1 MDPPNTAQ
9 DIVRCDLCETP
20 VPPMCCD
27 ICHINLCKA
36 CVGEHLSDDSRD
48 HKVVP
53 FHKRGSTI
61 NYPKCQK
68 HSPKICELKCKH
80 CNIPICASCVSS
92 GDHDQHKKIDI
103 LKILTKKKE
112 LIEKDLQELRN
123 LIRPKFQQAASEIP
137 AQKAGVKQHSL
148 KLTAALN
155 KQGEALHKEINSL
168 IQRKQSEIEEMDKQH
183 LAAITTQEDVINK
196 ALHEIKQVI
205 LDLQK
210 LLDSDDVCLV
220 SEYTSRNEEFRSLPA
235 QFQVTLPI
243 FSPQEINSDQLY
255 QQLGSLSQLVITY
268 PLTDEAARTTEEH
281 GSLKKT
287 PGAVSSPPARP
298 PSDKLL
304 SDSPRIL
311 NDIQTEFRGLN
322 NALYKVSCLSDEE
335 IRTSGN
341 NEIMKLYNL
350 KGELLKSIQTKSGNM
365 PDDIAVTRSGGLVY
379 ADPRNRS
386 INLVSG
392 TQIQTLITL
401 RRLLITLQGWGP
413 RGLCS
418 TSSGDLLVIMTSDDY
433 KPTKVVR
440 YSGSTQ
446 KQSIQWDDQ
455 GNPIYSSNYFNNTK
469 YLSENRNLDICVA
482 DFDASAVVVVS
493 AAGKLRFRYTG
504 PPSTPRG
511 SFRPRGITTDSQA
524 NILTS
529 DCVDRIHI
537 IDQDGRLLR
546 YIHNCGLQAPF
557 GLCVDSKD
565 NLFVAER
572 DTGKVKKI
580 MYYK

>member
-27 ICHINLCKA
+27 ICHINLCIA
-36 CVGEHLSDDSRD
+36 CVGVHLSDDSKD

-68 HSPKICELKCKH
+68 HSPKICELHCKH

-103 LKILTKKKE
+103 LTILTSKKE
-112 LIEKDLQELRN
+112 LIKKDLQELKK

-168 IQRKQSEIEEMDKQH
+168 IQRKQSEIEAMDEQH

-235 QFQVTLPI
+235 QFQVTLPT
-243 FSPQEINSDQLY
+243 FSPQEINSEQLY

-281 GSLKKT
+281 GGLKKT
-287 PGAVSSPPARP
+287 QGAVSSPPAR
-298 PSDKLL
+298 LL
-304 SDSPRIL
+304 SDKPQIL
-311 NDIQTEFRGLN
+311 TDILTGYN
-322 NALYKVSCLSDEE
+322 KLYHVSCLSDEE
-335 IRTSGN
+335 IWTSGY

-350 KGELLKSIQTKSGNM
+350 KGEVLKSVLTKSGNR
-365 PDDIAVTRSGGLVY
+365 PQDIAVTRSGGLVY
-379 ADPRNRS
+379 ADPKDSS

-392 TQIQTLITL
+392 TQIQTLIKL
-401 RRLLITLQGWGP
+401 RGWRPLRL
-413 RGLCS
+413 CC
-418 TSSGDLLVIMTSDDY
+418 TSSGDLLVIMRSDDNTQ
-433 KPTKVVR
+433 TKVVR
-440 YSGSTQ
+440 YSGSTE
-446 KQSIQWDDQ
+446 KQSIQWDNQ
-455 GNPIYSSNYFNNTK
+455 GNPLYSSNRFNNNK

-482 DFDASAVVVVS
+482 DHHAGAVVVVS

-524 NILTS
+524 NILTA
-529 DCVDRIHI
+529 DIDNCNIHI
-537 IDQDGRLLR
+537 IDKDGHFLR
-546 YIHNCGLQAPF
+546 FINDCGIQRPW

-565 NLFVAER
+565 NLFVAEVN
-572 DTGKVKKI
+572 TGKVKKI

>member
-1 MDPPNTAQ
+1 MDPQYRAQ

-27 ICHINLCKA
+27 ICHINLCLA
-36 CVGEHLSDDSRD
+36 CVGVHLSDDSKD

-68 HSPKICELKCKH
+68 HSPKICELHCKH

-103 LKILTKKKE
+103 LTILTSKKE
-112 LIEKDLQELRN
+112 LIEKDLQELKK
-123 LIRPKFQQAASEIP
+123 LIRPNFQQAASEIP

-168 IQRKQSEIEEMDKQH
+168 IQRKQSEIEDMDEQH
-183 LAAITTQEDVINK
+183 LTAITKQEDVINK

-210 LLDSDDVCLV
+210 LLDSDNVCLV

-235 QFQVTLPI
+235 QFQVTLPT
-243 FSPQEINSDQLY
+243 FSPQEINREQLY

-268 PLTDEAARTTEEH
+268 PLTDEAAMTKEEH
-281 GSLKKT
+281 GGSKKT
-287 PGAVSSPPARP
+287 PGAVSCPPARP
-298 PSDKLL
+298 LSDKPLRDKTL
-304 SDSPRIL
+304 SDKPKIL
-311 NDIQTEFRGLN
+311 TDIPTTGYDCLFN
-322 NALYKVSCLSDEE
+322 VSCLSDEE
-335 IRTSGN
+335 IWTSGN
-341 NEIMKLYNL
+341 SEIMKLYNL
-350 KGELLKSIQTKSGNM
+350 KGELLKSVQTKSGNI
-365 PDDIAVTRSGGLVY
+365 PADIAVTRSGGLVY
-379 ADPRNRS
+379 TDYNDRF

-401 RRLLITLQGWGP
+401 WRWRPQ
-413 RGLCS
+413 GLCS
-418 TSSGDLLVIMTSDDY
+418 TSSGDLLVIMTSDVG
-433 KPTKVVR
+433 KQTKVVR
-440 YSGSTQ
+440 YSGSTE
-446 KQSIQWDDQ
+446 KQTIQWDNR
-455 GNPIYSSNYFNNTK
+455 GKPIYSSDYTK
-469 YLSENRNLDICVA
+469 YLIENRNLDICVA
-482 DFDASAVVVVS
+482 DFDAGAVVVVS

-504 PPSTPRG
+504 PPSTPRE
-511 SFRPRGITTDSQA
+511 SFNPFGITTDSQA

-529 DCVDRIHI
+529 DCVDCIHI
-537 IDQDGRLLR
+537 IDQDGRFLR
-546 YIHNCGLQAPF
+546 LIHNCGLTWVT
-557 GLCVDSKD
+557 L
-565 NLFVAER
+565 LII
-572 DTGKVKKI
+572 DTEQLSVLIIGSA
-580 MYYK
+580 

>member
-27 ICHINLCKA
+27 ICHINLCIA
-36 CVGEHLSDDSRD
+36 CVGVHLSDDSKD

-68 HSPKICELKCKH
+68 HSPKICELHCKH
-80 CNIPICASCVSS
+80 CNIPICVSCFSS

-103 LKILTKKKE
+103 LTILTSKKE
-112 LIEKDLQELRN
+112 LIKKDLQELKK

-155 KQGEALHKEINSL
+155 KQGEALRKEINSL
-168 IQRKQSEIEEMDKQH
+168 IQRKQSEIEAMDEQH

-235 QFQVTLPI
+235 QFQVTLPT
-243 FSPQEINSDQLY
+243 FSPQEINREQLY
-255 QQLGSLSQLVITY
+255 QQLGSLSQLLITY
-268 PLTDEAARTTEEH
+268 PLTEEADSTTEEH
-281 GSLKKT
+281 GGIKKT
-287 PGAVSSPPARP
+287 PAAVSSPPARP
-298 PSDKLL
+298 LSDK
-304 SDSPRIL
+304 PRIL
-311 NDIQTEFRGLN
+311 TDIPTGYSY
-322 NALYKVSCLSDEE
+322 LYNVSCQSDEE
-335 IRTSGN
+335 IWTSGDN
-341 NEIMKLYNL
+341 KIMKLYNP
-350 KGELLKSIQTKSGNM
+350 KGEVLKSIQTKSGND
-365 PDDIAVTRSGGLVY
+365 PWDIAVTRSGGLLY
-379 ADPRNRS
+379 ADYGDSS

-392 TQIQTLITL
+392 TQIQRLITL
-401 RRLLITLQGWGP
+401 GRWIP

-418 TSSGDLLVIMTSDDY
+418 TSTGDLLVTMTSYDG
-433 KPTKVVR
+433 KQIKVVR
-440 YSGSTQ
+440 YSGSIK

-455 GNPIYSSNYFNNTK
+455 GRPLYSSGNGDK

-482 DFDASAVVVVS
+482 DTDADAVVVVS

-504 PPSTPRG
+504 PLFTPRE
-511 SFRPRGITTDSQA
+511 SFRPYGITTDSQA

-529 DCVDRIHI
+529 DCNNNCIHI
-537 IDQDGRLLR
+537 IDRDGHFLHL
-546 YIHNCGLQAPF
+546 INNCGLQRPW
-557 GLCVDSKD
+557 GLCVDSLD
-565 NLFVAER
+565 NLFVTER
-572 DTGKVKKI
+572 FKGKVKKI

>member
-68 HSPKICELKCKH
+68 HSPKTCELQCKH

-92 GDHDQHKKIDI
+92 GDHEHHKKVDI

-112 LIEKDLQELRN
+112 LIEKDLQELKKF
-123 LIRPKFQQAASEIP
+123 IHPKFQQAASKIP
-137 AQKAGVKQHSL
+137 AQKVGVKQHSL

-168 IQRKQSEIEEMDKQH
+168 IQRKQTEIEAMDEQH

-235 QFQVTLPI
+235 QFQVTLPT
-243 FSPQEINSDQLY
+243 FSPQEINREQLY
-255 QQLGSLSQLVITY
+255 QQLGSLSQLLITY

-287 PGAVSSPPARP
+287 PGAVSCPPARP

-311 NDIQTEFRGLN
+311 NDIQTEFGGYSNGLYN
-322 NALYKVSCLSDEE
+322 VSCLSDEE
-335 IRTSGN
+335 IWTSGN
-341 NEIMKLYNL
+341 NKIMKLYNL
-350 KGELLKSIQTKSGNM
+350 KGELLTSFQTKSGNA
-365 PDDIAVTRSGGLVY
+365 PRDIAVTRSGGLVY
-379 ADPRNRS
+379 TDLRDSS

-401 RRLLITLQGWGP
+401 RGWRP
-413 RGLCS
+413 WGLCS
-418 TSSGDLLVIMTSDDY
+418 TASGDLLVTMESDDG
-433 KPTKVVR
+433 KQTKVVR
-440 YSGSTQ
+440 YSGSTE
-446 KQSIQWDDQ
+446 KETVQWDDQ
-455 GNPIYSSNYFNNTK
+455 GKPLYSPNYINNIK
-469 YLSENRNLDICVA
+469 YLSENRNLDICVS
-482 DFDASAVVVVS
+482 DYDARAVVVFS

-504 PPSTPRG
+504 PPSTPWE
-511 SFRPRGITTDSQA
+511 SFRPLGISTDSQA

-529 DCVDRIHI
+529 DCENNRIHI
-537 IDQDGRLLR
+537 IDQDGHFLR
-546 YIHNCGLQAPF
+546 FIHNCGLQRPQ

-565 NLFVAER
+565 NLFVAEVK
-572 DTGKVKKI
+572 TGKVKKI

>member
-36 CVGEHLSDDSRD
+36 CVGEHLSDDSKD

-68 HSPKICELKCKH
+68 HPPKTCEVHCKH
-80 CNIPICASCVSS
+80 CNIPICASCFSS

-112 LIEKDLQELRN
+112 LIEKDLQELKK

-168 IQRKQSEIEEMDKQH
+168 IQRKQSEIEAMDEQH
-183 LAAITTQEDVINK
+183 LAAISTQEDVINK

-235 QFQVTLPI
+235 QFQVTLPT
-243 FSPQEINSDQLY
+243 FSPQEINREQLY
-255 QQLGSLSQLVITY
+255 QQLGSLSQLLITY
-268 PLTDEAARTTEEH
+268 PLTDEAARTIEEH

-287 PGAVSSPPARP
+287 PVAVSSPPARP
-298 PSDKLL
+298 PSDKTL
-304 SDSPRIL
+304 SDKPQIL
-311 NDIQTEFRGLN
+311 IDIPTTGYGLG
-322 NALYKVSCLSDEE
+322 LYNVSCLSDEE
-335 IRTSGN
+335 IWTRGN
-341 NEIMKLYNL
+341 NKIMKLYNL
-350 KGELLKSIQTKSGNM
+350 KGKLLKSVQTKSGNW
-365 PDDIAVTRSGGLVY
+365 PRDIAVTRSGGLVY
-379 ADPRNRS
+379 TDWDDRS

-392 TQIQTLITL
+392 TEIQTLITL
-401 RRLLITLQGWGP
+401 RGWKP
-413 RGLCS
+413 LGLCS
-418 TSSGDLLVIMTSDDY
+418 TSSGDLLVIMTSDDDEQ
-433 KPTKVVR
+433 TKVVR
-440 YSGSTQ
+440 YSGSTE
-446 KQSIQWDDQ
+446 KQSIQWEDQ
-455 GNPIYSSNYFNNTK
+455 GNPLYSSNRFNNIK

-482 DFDASAVVVVS
+482 DCNAGAVVVVS

-504 PPSTPRG
+504 PPSTPG
-511 SFRPRGITTDSQA
+511 ESFSPLDITTDSQA
-524 NILTS
+524 NILTA
-529 DCVDRIHI
+529 DPDNHRIHI
-537 IDQDGRLLR
+537 IDQDGLFLR
-546 YIHNCGLQAPF
+546 FLHNCGLQRPWS
-557 GLCVDSKD
+557 LCVDSRD
-565 NLFVAER
+565 NLLVAER
-572 DTGKVKKI
+572 NTGKVKKI

>member
-27 ICHINLCKA
+27 ICHVNLCKV
-36 CVGEHLSDDSRD
+36 CVGEHLSDDSKD

-68 HSPKICELKCKH
+68 HPPKTCEVHCKH
-80 CNIPICASCVSS
+80 CNIPICASCFSS

-103 LKILTKKKE
+103 LEILTKKKE
-112 LIEKDLQELRN
+112 LIEKDLQELKK

-168 IQRKQSEIEEMDKQH
+168 IQRKQSEIEDMDKQH
-183 LAAITTQEDVINK
+183 LAAITTQEEVINK

-220 SEYTSRNEEFRSLPA
+220 FEYTSRNKEFRNLPA
-235 QFQVTLPI
+235 QFQVTLPT
-243 FSPQEINSDQLY
+243 FSPQEINSEQLY
-255 QQLGSLSQLVITY
+255 QQLGFLSQLVITY
-268 PLTDEAARTTEEH
+268 PLTDEGARTTEEH
-281 GSLKKT
+281 GGLKKT
-287 PGAVSSPPARP
+287 PDAVSSPPIRP
-298 PSDKLL
+298 LSDKLL

-311 NDIQTEFRGLN
+311 NDIQTEFGGLN
-322 NALYKVSCLSDEE
+322 NRLYNVSCLSDEE
-335 IRTSGN
+335 IWTIGDN
-341 NEIMKLYNL
+341 KIMKLYNL
-350 KGELLKSIQTKSGNM
+350 KGELLKSVQTKSGNR
-365 PDDIAVTRSGGLVY
+365 PQDIAVTQSGGLVY
-379 ADPRNRS
+379 TDWGDRS

-392 TQIQTLITL
+392 TQILTLIKL
-401 RRLLITLQGWGP
+401 RGW
-413 RGLCS
+413 RHLCLCS
-418 TSSGDLLVIMTSDDY
+418 TSTGDLLVIMTSDDDEQ
-433 KPTKVVR
+433 TKVVR
-440 YSGSTQ
+440 YSGSTE
-446 KQSIQWDDQ
+446 KQTIQRDDQ
-455 GNPIYSSNYFNNTK
+455 GKPLYLTGYTK

-482 DFDASAVVVVS
+482 DLAARAVVVVS

-504 PPSTPRG
+504 SPSTPRE
-511 SFRPRGITTDSQA
+511 SFGPCGITTDSQA
-524 NILTS
+524 NILAS
-529 DCVDRIHI
+529 DYNNHRIHI
-537 IDQDGRLLR
+537 IDQDGHFLH
-546 YIHNCGLQAPF
+546 YIHNCGLQYPW

-565 NLFVAER
+565 NLFVAEEY
-572 DTGKVKKI
+572 TGKVKKI